1 MWTRILYFLSVIFYS
16 FTYDKKNNNKRRD
29 TLGYTQK
36 TRNSPQNPTSITLLD
51 SDIRQIP
58 KGLP

>member
-29 TLGYTQK
+29 TLEYTQK

>member
-16 FTYDKKNNNKRRD
+16 FTYDKKIIIKGEIPLD
-29 TLGYTQK
+29 TLKK